1 MLILLLIYM
10 GLLHDR
16 KSLPELERDG
26 MGETILMIF
35 YFYWEFCSILRG

>member
-1 MLILLLIYM
+1 M

-35 YFYWEFCSILRG
+35 LFLLGILFYIAWMMTRIIG